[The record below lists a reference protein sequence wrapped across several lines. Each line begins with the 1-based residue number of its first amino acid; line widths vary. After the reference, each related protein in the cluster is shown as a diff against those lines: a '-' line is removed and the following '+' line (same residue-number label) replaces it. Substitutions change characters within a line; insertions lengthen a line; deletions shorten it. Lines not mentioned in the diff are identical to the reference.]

1 MIVALF
7 VYIVLLLLI
16 AKKKQERH
24 IAFIVFTGYLIYMFF
39 THQYVKNP
47 YSDYFIGSDQITFY
61 ELGVDLSV
69 LPFSEIFA
77 YSRDFFRT
85 QESPLGFSCMAYL
98 IKFANLLHVSDTLFF
113 MKTNVVFLGTLVHVF
128 IYKIYG
134 QIVPVVNERITKR
147 ILIFAF
153 LSPIFLLSCQIMRD
167 VHVCLL
173 YTVLVYLAMKR
184 EQKGRLLLMFFL
196 VIVTYYFRTENGLF
210 AVAFF
215 AIPMSQMYKQVS
227 GGGKLFIFALSLL
240 VLVSISGFILST
252 MVNVIAHYTILSVDV
267 ADAGSL
273 GVKLNELPV
282 PFNFLAKTFFAQLL
296 PFPVWALFKETHS
309 YNHLVAIDCLFPF
322 YWLPILIAIFCNWFK
337 ERKKWP
343 IKISLLFYLSILY
356 LIVASASEFNTR
368 RLMVVYPFIF
378 LIYQWLRYNYKVK
391 ATYYGKYVAIGILL
405 LHVAY
410 MVIK

>member
-16 AKKKQERH
+16 ANKKQERH

-69 LPFSEIFA
+69 LPFGEIFA
-77 YSRDFFRT
+77 YARDSFRT
-85 QESPLGFSCMAYL
+85 NESPLGFSCMAYL

-147 ILIFAF
+147 ILFFAF

-173 YTVLVYLAMKR
+173 YTILVYLAIKK
-184 EQKGRLLLMFFL
+184 EQKGRLPLMFFF
-196 VIVTYYFRTENGLF
+196 VIVTYYFRVENGLF

-215 AIPMSQMYKQVS
+215 AIPISQMYKEVS
-227 GGGKLFIFALSLL
+227 GGGKLFILALSLMI
-240 VLVSISGFILST
+240 LVSISGFIIST
-252 MVNVIAHYTILSVDV
+252 MINVISSYTTRSVDF

-273 GVKLNELPV
+273 GVKLNELPI

-296 PFPVWALFKETHS
+296 PFPVWTLFKETHS

-322 YWLPILIAIFCNWFK
+322 YWLPILKAIFSNWAK

-343 IKISLLFYLSILY
+343 VKISVLFYLSLLY
-356 LIVASASEFNTR
+356 LIVASASEFNIR
-368 RLMVVYPFIF
+368 RLMVVYPSIF

-391 ATYYGKYVAIGILL
+391 AVTYGKYVFVGLMF

-410 MVIK
+410 MAIK

>member
-1 MIVALF
+1 
-7 VYIVLLLLI
+7 
-16 AKKKQERH
+16 
-24 IAFIVFTGYLIYMFF
+24 
-39 THQYVKNP
+39 
-47 YSDYFIGSDQITFY
+47 
-61 ELGVDLSV
+61 
-69 LPFSEIFA
+69 
-77 YSRDFFRT
+77 
-85 QESPLGFSCMAYL
+85 
-98 IKFANLLHVSDTLFF
+98 
-113 MKTNVVFLGTLVHVF
+113 
-128 IYKIYG
+128 
-134 QIVPVVNERITKR
+134 
-147 ILIFAF
+147 
-153 LSPIFLLSCQIMRD
+153 
-167 VHVCLL
+167 
-173 YTVLVYLAMKR
+173 
-184 EQKGRLLLMFFL
+184 
-196 VIVTYYFRTENGLF
+196 
-210 AVAFF
+210 
-215 AIPMSQMYKQVS
+215 
-227 GGGKLFIFALSLL
+227 
-240 VLVSISGFILST
+240 
-252 MVNVIAHYTILSVDV
+252 MVNVIARYTILSVDV

-391 ATYYGKYVAIGILL
+391 ATYYGKYVAVGILL